1 MEKSSG
7 ELKIFKKFLRYQMTT
22 KKQQR
27 LPVFAERLRR
37 LRKETGLSQYAFS
50 QMIGVANMSVVYYEN
65 GDRLP
70 DAEIIS
76 RIAKAADVSSDWLLG
91 LTDVKSVSPA
101 VHDVCNYTGLSE
113 AATEVLHFLKSDSTA
128 LGHITLSLLNDAIEK
143 LKNCDHYNGEA
154 DYVSLAVFIDNFK
167 DVIIAS
173 QRLKYIQSNEI
184 DASELLD
191 KEISFGD
198 SLKGT
203 VSFLDIYDFKRT
215 KLKEI
220 VHDYVDTIVKNLDGE
235 TATSEYVI
243 RMRAI
248 DYLEKH
254 NTNKTGKEETENGA
268 AEKQP

>member
-1 MEKSSG
+1 
-7 ELKIFKKFLRYQMTT
+7 MTT

-27 LPVFAERLRR
+27 LPVFAERLRW

-113 AATEVLHFLKSDSTA
+113 TATEVLHFLNSYSTA
-128 LGHITLSLLNDAIEK
+128 LGHITLSLINDAIEK
-143 LKNCDHYNGEA
+143 LKNCGRYNGEA
-154 DYVSLAVFIDNFK
+154 DYVSLAIFIDNFK
-167 DVIIAS
+167 DVLATS
-173 QRLKYIQSNEI
+173 LRLKSIQSNGI
-184 DASELLD
+184 DASELLE
-191 KEISFGD
+191 KEISFCD
-198 SLKGT
+198 LLKVT
-203 VSFLDIYDFKRT
+203 VSFLDIYDLKRT
-215 KLKEI
+215 KLKETL
-220 VHDYVDTIVKNLDGE
+220 HDYVDTIIEDLDGE
-235 TATSEYVI
+235 MATSEYVI

-254 NTNKTGKEETENGA
+254 NSDKTGKEKADNGA